1 MNYPKPD
8 YQNQFFNCY
17 RDGDNPVIV
26 FKGLQN
32 GGKVLWMAVHQAT
45 IQALDWAQE
54 DTGQASQPYRGIV
67 LTLPTFGGWRVYFG
81 ARYITATRTSAACAG
96 VRFERLS
103 DVQKFKAAVSKVM

>member
-8 YQNQFFNCY
+8 YRNIYFNCY
-17 RDGDNPVIV
+17 KDGDNPVIV

-32 GGKVLWMAVHQAT
+32 GSKLQWVAVYST
-45 IQALDWAQE
+45 TKQALDWAQE
-54 DTGQASQPYRGIV
+54 ATGQTAQPYRGIV
-67 LTLPTFGGWRVYFG
+67 LTLPTFNGWRVYFG
-81 ARYITATRTSAACAG
+81 ARYITATRSSASCAG

>member
-17 RDGDNPVIV
+17 KDGDNPVIV

-32 GGKVLWMAVHQAT
+32 GGKSLWRAVDIAT
-45 IQALDWAQE
+45 KQALDWAQE
-54 DTGQASQPYRGIV
+54 ATGQVAQPYRGIV
-67 LTLPTFGGWRVYFG
+67 LSLPTFGGWRVYFG
-81 ARYITATRTSAACAG
+81 ARYITATRTSASCAG

-103 DVQKFKAAVSKVM
+103 DVQKFKAAVSKVI

>member
-8 YQNQFFNCY
+8 YSNIYFNCY
-17 RDGDNPVIV
+17 KDGDNPVIV

-32 GGKVLWMAVHQAT
+32 GGKTLWENVHADIEKALAWAKEAT
-45 IQALDWAQE
+45 KQTAQ
-54 DTGQASQPYRGIV
+54 PPRLPPLV
-67 LTLPTFGGWRVYFG
+67 LPTFGGWRVYFG
-81 ARYITATRTSAACAG
+81 ARYITATRSSASCAG